1 VLIRLMAGR
10 ALSRIGRILPL
21 MPVVCGHRPDR
32 TARCRDG
39 ARGVPDAT
47 ATGSPPPVAPD
58 RRPEGLAMNRLTQ
71 ALEFQ
76 SQALLLRADRQGLLA
91 SNIANADT
99 PGYEAREMDFA
110 RALREAT
117 GTASEPPSPPLAVT
131 DAAHVAQPVF
141 SDETTSTLIW
151 ARHSQDAVDRNT
163 VDLDR
168 ERASMAENTVKYEA
182 ALRFINGSLRTLGDA
197 MKSHNQG

>member
-1 VLIRLMAGR
+1 
-10 ALSRIGRILPL
+10 
-21 MPVVCGHRPDR
+21 
-32 TARCRDG
+32 
-39 ARGVPDAT
+39 
-47 ATGSPPPVAPD
+47 
-58 RRPEGLAMNRLTQ
+58 MNRLTQ

-76 SQALLLRADRQGLLA
+76 SQALLLRADRQSLLA

-117 GTASEPPSPPLAVT
+117 GTAEAPPAPPLAVT
-131 DAAHVAQPVF
+131 NAAHVAQPTF

-197 MKSHNQG
+197 MKSHTQG